1 MANAKL
7 WWTGSGWTTS
17 ETWWADNTS
26 GGDSS
31 WARVVYK
38 NQIVAYD
45 DGKIRMSTVLKAIS
59 SYGSPFI
66 TSGTKT
72 VKSGSTTLGSGQFT
86 GLDVTAYTD
95 FSYSG
100 NVACGM
106 NEYGSTTYHPGA
118 QSTSSGSTS
127 ITSPFCT
134 ITFNANHGSG
144 APAALTACRGAS
156 STLPG
161 GVPTRT
167 GYSFLGW
174 STSSS
179 ATTAS
184 YSPGGTIVVSGNT
197 TLYAV
202 WKANSYSL
210 TITKP
215 ATGSVS
221 ILKNGEAFTGNTVQ
235 HDDVLTITASPSPGY
250 RISTLTVNG
259 SPFVSGSTHTVSGAV
274 AIVVDTVAQSSTIAT
289 YDSSVSTLGT
299 FSLTVNRYSESHWN
313 KITIKDPNNNTL
325 YTSPA
330 TFADSTSLTVPQSWF
345 NDFGSVTSFTATV
358 TLTTYTDQAGTTPT
372 GVTDSKTFTVNADT
386 TMRPELASGCIAL
399 TAYNTDTAAARL
411 ASPGFVKGYSKVQA
425 VFDTSKISH
434 APGASAASSDAYSIT
449 VQNII
454 TSGNGTTVVSSN
466 KLTASGTS
474 IEISYAV
481 KDSRG
486 RVSTGT
492 ETISVN
498 DYSMPAISSLNCFR
512 CDSAQQPDDD
522 DSYMAVTANCK
533 FTQLSDNTITIGVE
547 VKPTGGSY
555 QSYGT
560 LTNATQ
566 ARIGGSFLADTSY
579 FVKVTV
585 TDKLLNSAYTELS
598 MPRRSWD
605 FHIRHS
611 LGGPGAAFGKVTEN
625 DYALQLAYGWKL
637 MLDDASLTK
646 ADLVY
651 LLGLD
656 DLIGNTVLPT
666 TAQTITGAI
675 AEIAGGVGS
684 GVTDV
689 EVDGVSVVT
698 GGVAQVDLT
707 GKSDVGHT
715 HTVSDITDMP
725 SLGLSMKLLWTNPS
739 PSSNYAA
746 QSEAIDLSGYDAVF
760 IVSRQAGNNDRV
772 AWDFAL
778 VGETIVTRIKNA
790 TSGTIYGRTAEVT
803 SSGIVF
809 GNGYSGGTAGSTNA
823 IPVKVYGIKGIT

>member
-215 ATGSVS
+215 ATGYVS
-221 ILKNGEAFTGNTVQ
+221 ILKNGESFTGNTVQ
-235 HDDVLTITASPSPGY
+235 HDDVLTITATASPGY
-250 RISTLTVNG
+250 RVLTLKVNG
-259 SPFVSGSTHTVSGAV
+259 SDFVSGSTHTVSGAV
-274 AIVVDTVAQSSTIAT
+274 AIVVDTIAQSSTIAT
-289 YDSSVSTLGT
+289 YDSSVNTLDT
-299 FSLTVNRYSESHWN
+299 FSLTVNRYSTSHYN
-313 KITIKDPNNNTL
+313 KLRYYDSNDNL
-325 YTSPA
+325 LFTSDVF
-330 TFADSTSLTVPQSWF
+330 TDSTSLTIPQSWF
-345 NDFGSVTSFTATV
+345 TNFGSVTSITITAI
-358 TLTTYTDQAGTTPT
+358 LTTYTEPECTNIT
-372 GVTDSKTFTVNADT
+372 GVTDTCTFTVTADA
-386 TMRPELASGCIAL
+386 TMRPTLAAGVITL
-399 TAYNTDTAAARL
+399 TPYNTGTGVDNLT
-411 ASPGFVKGYSKVQA
+411 SPGFVKGYSKVQA

-434 APGASAASSDAYSIT
+434 AVGASAGTYAISLQGVSVSGSS
-449 VQNII
+449 
-454 TSGNGTTVVSSN
+454 TTLVSSN
-466 KLTASGTS
+466 TITLAGTVT
-474 IEISYAV
+474 ITYTV
-481 KDSRG
+481 TDSRG
-486 RVSTGT
+486 RSTT
-492 ETISVN
+492 ATQTISVN
-498 DYSMPAISSLNCFR
+498 DYANPAIGSLNCFR
-512 CDSAQQPDDD
+512 CYNTQPPIADDGQP
-522 DSYMAVTANCK
+522 YMAVTANCT
-533 FTQLSDNTITIGVE
+533 FTQLSNNAITITVQA
-547 VKPTGGSY
+547 KPTGGSY
-555 QSYGT
+555 TSYGT
-560 LTNATQ
+560 LQNGTQ
-566 ARIGGSFLADTSY
+566 AVIGGSFLADTSY

-585 TDKLLNSAYTELS
+585 TDSVGNSAYTEMS

-605 FHIRHS
+605 FHVRHTAN
-611 LGGPGAAFGKVTEN
+611 GAGAAFGKVTEH
-625 DYALQLAYGWKL
+625 DLTLQLATNWEFMIGSTSISENDLIYF
-637 MLDDASLTK
+637 LT
-646 ADLVY
+646 LS
-651 LLGLD
+651 G
-656 DLIGNTVLPT
+656 LIGNVSLPT

-675 AEIAGGVGS
+675 AELDGDVSSSQSAISTLQSSVSGITPKKATITLNTTWSGS
-684 GVTDV
+684 GPYTKTVTISGATITANTKVDV
-689 EVDGVSVVT
+689 QFDAT
-698 GGVAQVDLT
+698 AIAQM
-707 GKSDVGHT
+707 
-715 HTVSDITDMP
+715 VSD
-725 SLGLSMKLLWTNPS
+725 G
-739 PSSNYAA
+739 
-746 QSEAIDLSGYDAVF
+746 
-760 IVSRQAGNNDRV
+760 
-772 AWDFAL
+772 
-778 VGETIVTRIKNA
+778 
-790 TSGTIYGRTAEVT
+790 
-803 SSGIVF
+803 
-809 GNGYSGGTAGSTNA
+809 TNA
-823 IPVKVYGIKGIT
+823 IYISNNNGTLTAYAVGAKPTESLSLQVIYYETA